1 MLNLKEYLLTY
12 NNLIFSND
20 ACYKLE
26 ILSKKLLIH
35 RENSKRLLIFG
46 NGASSSI
53 SSHAALDFTKQGK
66 LTSLCFH
73 DPSLLTAFSN
83 DYGYENVKEYLNL
96 ETDKLIKKENFD
108 RYEFDSIVEWWRK
121 KASNRFETLKQ
132 DGRLRTDIEV
142 WNRKT
147 DIDIIR

>member
-1 MLNLKEYLLTY
+1 MTQ
-12 NNLIFSND
+12 
-20 ACYKLE
+20 
-26 ILSKKLLIH
+26 KK
-35 RENSKRLLIFG
+35 RQYMS
-46 NGASSSI
+46 
-53 SSHAALDFTKQGK
+53 
-66 LTSLCFH
+66 
-73 DPSLLTAFSN
+73 